1 MAFAIQSNGDS
12 IPLIKINQWDFR
24 WQYFYTFKKMQ
35 KIPAGSTIFVYGT
48 YDNTK
53 NNPLNPFNPPRVVA
67 EREGSMRTTDEMFQ
81 FIITYLPYQNGD
93 ENVSLENKLNQH

>member
-1 MAFAIQSNGDS
+1 MHLLGKKFWAFAIKSNGDTV
-12 IPLIKINQWDFR
+12 PLIKINQWDFR

-53 NNPLNPFNPPRVVA
+53 NNPLNPVKSLF
-67 EREGSMRTTDEMFQ
+67 
-81 FIITYLPYQNGD
+81 LPLPTAYFCVP
-93 ENVSLENKLNQH
+93 EIHTKT